1 MKKVMPQQ
9 TKDITSNS
17 DWFSNSFIVRG
28 MNKESVSLQ
37 EESYQ
42 RQKLAFGIKFH
53 NWENNWLA

>member
-1 MKKVMPQQ
+1 MPQQ